1 VRDAATDFGPVH
13 EGDWIAIDSRGI
25 CAATATAVDAVT
37 ALLTRL
43 VDDDSEIVTVIIG
56 AEARP
61 GDTAHIREHLA
72 LAHPEVEAEFHD
84 GGQPLYPYLVGVE

>member
-1 VRDAATDFGPVH
+1 
-13 EGDWIAIDSRGI
+13 
-25 CAATATAVDAVT
+25 VT

-43 VDDDSEIVTVIIG
+43 VDDDTEIVTVIIG

-72 LAHPEVEAEFHD
+72 LAHPKSKPSSTTAANRFIPTLLVWSN
-84 GGQPLYPYLVGVE
+84 PLL